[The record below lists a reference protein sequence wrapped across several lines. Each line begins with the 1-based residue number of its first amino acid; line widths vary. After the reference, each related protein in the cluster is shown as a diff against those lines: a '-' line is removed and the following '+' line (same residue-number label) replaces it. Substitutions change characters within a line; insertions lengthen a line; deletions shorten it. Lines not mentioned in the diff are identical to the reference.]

1 MWEQFVQCGR
11 TACDSPTA
19 PQHNPDTLPP
29 PPSDTTHPWHH
40 RPDWIDAWS
49 GLEPGAYERK
59 KEEVADAILAR
70 LERVFPGITAGTLF
84 RCVCVR
90 GPGGGA
96 VGGLEPANCC

>member
-1 MWEQFVQCGR
+1 MWQCCGI
-11 TACDSPTA
+11 ACISPAVLTTTTT
-19 PQHNPDTLPP
+19 TLS
-29 PPSDTTHPWHH
+29 PSLPGH

-84 RCVCVR
+84 RCGR
-90 GPGGGA
+90 GGRQARCGR
-96 VGGLEPANCC
+96 C